1 MNSDDFIRSVIIS
14 GLKIETVEERMKR
27 IKNETQNRINYLA
40 KRLERKT
47 IYMES
52 ISWTLFKQMRRGRT
66 L

>member
-40 KRLERKT
+40 KRLGRKT